1 MDFIWIRCYDWGWVV
16 LHEIDFPWNNFP
28 IDSLVLPHMETSDLN
43 TNMCKFES
51 SQKKKAESS
60 RLIPSK
66 LATNLELLI
75 VLSYR

>member
-1 MDFIWIRCYDWGWVV
+1 
-16 LHEIDFPWNNFP
+16 
-28 IDSLVLPHMETSDLN
+28 METSDLN